1 MMTEEQKNIYGM
13 VLTKTGLSAQVDM
26 TIENMAELTVQI
38 HQMIREQGNMTRLRQ
53 SIADVQISLNF
64 LKLIMDEYGDSEK
77 DQHNKEQMMANGR
90 TNI

>member
-1 MMTEEQKNIYGM
+1 MTEEQKNIYGM
-13 VLTKTGLSAQVDM
+13 VLTKTGLSAQ
-26 TIENMAELTVQI
+26 MAELTVRI
-38 HQMIREQGNMTRLRQ
+38 HQMIRENGNITELRK